1 MTARPESSPRPA
13 ESPRALPAAAKRGFR
28 PEIQGLRALACALV
42 VVYHVWLD
50 RISGGVDA
58 FFVISGFLLTGQ
70 LVRARAR
77 GRIQFRP
84 LWGRMFTRLFP
95 AALTVLLVT
104 LALGVLLL
112 PQARWLQTIREVTSA
127 TLYFENWRLAIDSA
141 DYFAQ
146 HNEASVVQHFWSLA
160 IQGQFYLVW
169 PLLVALVAVV
179 ARRRLRPALATVLV
193 VLFAGSLWFSIWLT
207 AENQP
212 LAYFHSLTRVWE
224 FALGGLLALAIDA
237 VAIPRVLRLLLGW
250 AGVIGLVSCGLVF
263 QVGTVFPGYQALWPT
278 VSAALV
284 IAAATTHSRIGAD
297 RILATRPLQ
306 YLGNLSYSL
315 YLWHWPVLVFYLLAR
330 GHVEVGLLGGAAVIA
345 TALVLSVIT
354 YHLVEKPVR
363 ESRIAVRTRWGAYRF
378 AVLAM
383 APVLGAAG
391 AWQLASDHLV
401 SSRTLVAGADSDHPG
416 ALARTEGF
424 SYQGRENPTL
434 VPSFIAVPED
444 WAWIDNCED
453 SPRGAGLQ
461 ICTSTPAG
469 PVAKRIVIVGDSHPT
484 QFIAAL
490 LPVAEQRDWQL
501 IVMSRGGCPFST
513 ESEIDPE
520 NIECKDWN
528 AAAADE
534 IIALH
539 PDAVFTTSTREV
551 RVGVP
556 EITPPGFVAQW
567 QKLAAENIPVL
578 ATRDNPRYDFPPSA
592 CVETAG
598 PDAPEC
604 ATPRADLYAPDP
616 PYAGLDDI
624 PPNVSFLDFSDYYC
638 LPDVCP
644 PVIGNVL
651 LYLDNNHLTA
661 TYLSTMA
668 PIVGDAIEAA
678 LHWDEPDPPTPA

>member
-1 MTARPESSPRPA
+1 MAH
-13 ESPRALPAAAKRGFR
+13 RGFR
-28 PEIQGLRALACALV
+28 PEIQGLRALACVLV

-58 FFVISGFLLTGQ
+58 FFVITGFLLTGQ

-84 LWGRMFTRLFP
+84 LWGRVITRLFP

-104 LALGVLLL
+104 LALGVVLL
-112 PQARWLQTIREVTSA
+112 PQTRWLQTIREVLSA
-127 TLYFENWRLAIDSA
+127 TLYVENWRLAIDSV

-179 ARRRLRPALATVLV
+179 ARRRLRRALAVTMTVLA
-193 VLFAGSLWFSIWLT
+193 AGSLWFSVWLT
-207 AENQP
+207 GQDQP

-224 FALGGLLALAIDA
+224 FALGGLLALVIDT
-237 VAIPRVLRLLLGW
+237 VAIPRLVRVLVGW
-250 AGVIGLVSCGLVF
+250 AGVAGLISCGLVF

-278 VSAALV
+278 VSAVLV
-284 IAAATTHSRIGAD
+284 IAAATTHSRVGAD

-330 GHVEVGLLGGAAVIA
+330 GSVDVGPLGGAVVIA
-345 TALVLSVIT
+345 IALALSAVT

-363 ESRIAVRTRWGAYRF
+363 ESRIGVRTRWGAYRF
-378 AVLAM
+378 GVLVM
-383 APVLGAAG
+383 APVLLATG

-401 SSRTLVAGADSDHPG
+401 RSRTLVAGADSDHPG

-424 SYQGRENPTL
+424 VYHGAKDPPL
-434 VPSFIAVPED
+434 VPSFIAAAED
-444 WAWIDNCED
+444 WAWIDDCED
-453 SPRGAGLQ
+453 SPRGAELQ
-461 ICTSTPAG
+461 VCTSSPAG
-469 PVAKRIVIVGDSHPT
+469 PPAKRVVIVGDSHPT
-484 QFIAAL
+484 QFISAL
-490 LPVAEQRDWQL
+490 LPIAEQRNWQL

-520 NIECKDWN
+520 DTECRDWN
-528 AAAADE
+528 AAAVDE
-534 IIALH
+534 IVALR
-539 PDAVFTTSTREV
+539 PDAVFTSSTRDV
-551 RVGVP
+551 RVGLT
-556 EITPPGFVAQW
+556 ETTPPGFIAQW
-567 QKLAAENIPVL
+567 QKLAVADIPVL
-578 ATRDNPRYDFPPSA
+578 AVRDNPRYDLPPSA
-592 CVETAG
+592 CVEAAG
-598 PDAPEC
+598 ADAPQC
-604 ATPRADLYAPDP
+604 ATPRADLYAPAP
-616 PYAGLDDI
+616 PYADLDDI
-624 PPNVSFLDFSDYYC
+624 PTNVSFLDFSDYYC

-651 LYLDNNHLTA
+651 LYLDDNHLTA

-668 PIVGDAIEAA
+668 PIVGDAIEEA
-678 LHWDEPDPPTPA
+678 LHWDEADPPTPA